1 MFQGIGSS
9 EIAPVSAMAEDLESK
24 RRCVQGF
31 LHMSDHERPISNL
44 RAYSAIL
51 ARIRAADSFIAT
63 LSSTLEKIEVRI
75 FLLGSLG

>member
-1 MFQGIGSS
+1 
-9 EIAPVSAMAEDLESK
+9 
-24 RRCVQGF
+24 
-31 LHMSDHERPISNL
+31 MSVHECPISNL

-63 LSSTLEKIEVRI
+63 LSSTLEKIEVSI